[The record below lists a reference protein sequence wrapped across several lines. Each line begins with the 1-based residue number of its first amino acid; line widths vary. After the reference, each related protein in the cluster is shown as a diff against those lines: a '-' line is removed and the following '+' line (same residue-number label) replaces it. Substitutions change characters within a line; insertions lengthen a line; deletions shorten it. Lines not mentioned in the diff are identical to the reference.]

1 MNFTQQGQQYL
12 NSFNQK
18 LVQNNLKYD
27 HTDNLIEGFSGAFGP
42 TPTNTAINQQTADA
56 QSISNTYNK
65 ALSNYGMAEKVLMEE
80 TAAYVNTMLDEN
92 TSTNYSNQL
101 IQLKN
106 GEIGYVTDKFL
117 FKHVPSTDILDSIRG
132 KNGCPSTVTPVNFTS
147 DKYSDVGGTLGTNP
161 DLFVGNSM
169 SANQACAPTDINLQ
183 VLGATNPAENLA
195 SWKGCWTGTDKYFDK
210 QKNLKN
216 MANGD
221 DAIAACQLRS
231 ADIGASG
238 FYIGTS
244 GNNSYDCFTA
254 KPGTSMVDIQKNSQ
268 PAVTIKKSKS
278 ILSSDFSTSDKKS
291 AAAGILNNGQVALG
305 NLSNSSTNFGQD
317 ATVQKTWNVAPFDN
331 CDPKYGVQIDV
342 QSATY
347 GANCNGSSLDQLLN
361 N

>member
-27 HTDNLIEGFSGAFGP
+27 HSDNLIEGFSGAFGP
-42 TPTNTAINQQTADA
+42 TQTNTAINQQTANA

-80 TAAYVNTMLDEN
+80 TAAYVNTILDED

-147 DKYSDVGGTLGTNP
+147 DNYSDVGGTLGTNP
-161 DLFVGNSM
+161 NLFVGNSM

-183 VLGATNPAENLA
+183 VLGATDPSENLA

-210 QKNLKN
+210 QKDLKN
-216 MANGD
+216 MASGD

-254 KPGTSMVDIQKNSQ
+254 KPGTSMVDIQKNSE
-268 PAVTIKKSKS
+268 PAVTIKKSKC